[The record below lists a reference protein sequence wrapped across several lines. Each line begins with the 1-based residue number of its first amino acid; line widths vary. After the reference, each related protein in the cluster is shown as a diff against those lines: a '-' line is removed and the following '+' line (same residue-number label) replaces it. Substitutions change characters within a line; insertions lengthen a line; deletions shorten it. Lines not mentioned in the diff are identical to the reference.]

1 MVGKLIRIV
10 EDREYSKM
18 FDYEKLINNLQIEIE
33 SKYKNVLFTFTR
45 TSLDT
50 VLQSVMD
57 KYKRFDYDLI
67 IYVTDLNSPMIRN
80 IIKDDLKM
88 FRNVL
93 TIDKDLNIIRDYT
106 QIVIPITYKYRW
118 SRVVKRGEP
127 YYECSS
133 KGHREYSA
141 IHAKINGKS
150 IEEIY
155 QLDIKGYRDM
165 VNNWMEAKGKPPLR
179 DISEKEL
186 FEEYVELWKKY
197 FKEHPELLEKIKKE
211 ACGKTITDMFGVTP
225 INQARAITYIL
236 NREIE

>member
-10 EDREYSKM
+10 EDRKYSKI
-18 FDYEKLINNLQIEIE
+18 FEYEQLINNIQIEIE
-33 SKYKNVLFTFTR
+33 SKYKDVLFTFTR

-50 VLQSVMD
+50 VLQMND
-57 KYKRFDYDLI
+57 YKRFDYDLV
-67 IYVTDLNSPMIRN
+67 IYVTNLINSVIRN
-80 IIKDDLKM
+80 VIKDDLSM

-93 TIDKDLNIIRDYT
+93 TIDKDLNIIKNYT
-106 QIVIPITYKYRW
+106 QIVIPITYKYKW

-133 KGHREYSA
+133 KGHKEYSA
-141 IHAKINGKS
+141 IYAKINDKS

-155 QLDIKGYRDM
+155 QLDIKGYRGM
-165 VNNWMEAKGKPPLR
+165 INNWTEAKGKPPLR
-179 DISEKEL
+179 NINEEEL

-211 ACGKTITDMFGVTP
+211 AYGKTITDMFGITS
-225 INQARAITYIL
+225 INQARAIACIL
-236 NREIE
+236 NREVE

>member
-18 FDYEKLINNLQIEIE
+18 FDYEKLINNLQIEME

-50 VLQSVMD
+50 ILQMNN
-57 KYKRFDYDLI
+57 YKRFDYDLVV
-67 IYVTDLNSPMIRN
+67 YVSDLTNSIVKN
-80 IIKDDLKM
+80 IIRDDLKM

-93 TIDKDLNIIRDYT
+93 TIDKDLNINKEYT
-106 QIVIPITYKYRW
+106 QIVIPITYKYKW

-133 KGHREYSA
+133 KGHKEYSA
-141 IHAKINGKS
+141 IYAKIDNKS

-155 QLDIKGYRDM
+155 QLDIKGYRGI

-179 DISEKEL
+179 DISEEEL
-186 FEEYVELWKKY
+186 FREYVELWKRY

-211 ACGKTITDMFGVTP
+211 AYGKTITDIFGITS
-225 INQARAITYIL
+225 INQARAIAYIL
-236 NREIE
+236 NRETE